1 LTNLY
6 AWLRFFHLL
15 GLAVFLFAHGVSGGA
30 SLALRA
36 PVSMESRRLLRLSQ
50 RSSFI
55 ANPSLIIVLVT
66 GIWMAF
72 AGHWWGQVWPWAS
85 LMVLVVVLGGMGFI
99 AGPYYKAREAA
110 EQPDDVP
117 DGVQTGQSLDA
128 VNVRS
133 VGIRPAVIATFWNS
147 RRVWPRAK
155 AIKSCG
161 VPAIERRNS

>member
-1 LTNLY
+1 MTNLY

-50 RSSFI
+50 GSSFI

-72 AGHWWGQVWPWAS
+72 AGHWWGKGWPWAS
-85 LMVLVVVLGGMGFI
+85 LLVLVAVLGGMGFI

-110 EQPDDVP
+110 EQPDDVLKDRLGRTRP
-117 DGVQTGQSLDA
+117 LAAIWIGGVGLVA
-128 VNVRS
+128 L
-133 VGIRPAVIATFWNS
+133 TFLM
-147 RRVWPRAK
+147 VFKPF
-155 AIKSCG
+155 
-161 VPAIERRNS
+161 